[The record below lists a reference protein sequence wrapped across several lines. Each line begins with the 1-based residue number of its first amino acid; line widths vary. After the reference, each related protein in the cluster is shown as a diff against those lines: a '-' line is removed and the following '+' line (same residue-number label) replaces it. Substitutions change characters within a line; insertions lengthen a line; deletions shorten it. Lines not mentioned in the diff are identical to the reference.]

1 MHHFAPRDG
10 HLHAE
15 DVPLATIAAH
25 VGTPTYVYSRATLER
40 HWHAMDAA
48 LAAVPHTI
56 CYSVKACSNLAVL
69 QVLADLGS
77 GFDIVSSGELERV
90 LRAGGDPAQT
100 VFSGVGKRDD
110 EIALALR
117 HGLLSLNVESTGEL
131 ARIEKVAAA
140 VGVRA
145 PISLRVNPEVDPGT
159 HPYIATGLR
168 TSKFGIAIGDALD
181 LYRTAAAS
189 RHLHVVGI
197 DSHIGSQILD
207 LAPLTEAID
216 KVLALVGKLARAGI
230 ALHHIDIGGGLGIA
244 YRDEATVT
252 PAELG
257 RHVCERVRAVG
268 LHLIVEPGR
277 MIAGNAGILLARVVG
292 TKTNGAKRF
301 VILDAAMNDLIRPAL
316 YDAFHAIVPIVSPLD
331 ASLETVD
338 VVGPVCES
346 GDFLARDRPLPRLE
360 QGELVAV
367 LGCGAYGFS
376 MASTYNSRPRAAEVL
391 VDGAAW
397 HVVRDRETVEDLWRG
412 ERVLPARPGR

>member
-1 MHHFAPRDG
+1 MHHFAVRDG

-15 DVPLATIAAH
+15 DVALATIADA
-25 VGTPTYVYSRATLER
+25 VGTPTYIYSRATLER

-48 LAAVPHTI
+48 LAGVPHTI

-69 QVLADLGS
+69 QLLARLGS
-77 GFDIVSSGELERV
+77 GFDIVSAGELARV
-90 LRAGGDPAQT
+90 LRAGGDPART

-117 HGLLSLNVESTGEL
+117 HGLLSLNVESAGEL
-131 ARIEKVAAA
+131 ARIEQVAAA
-140 VGVRA
+140 LGLRA
-145 PISLRVNPEVDPGT
+145 PVSLRVNPDVDAGT

-168 TSKFGIAIGDALD
+168 TSKFGIDIGAALD
-181 LYRTAAAS
+181 LYRLAAAS
-189 RHLHVVGI
+189 KHLRVVGI
-197 DSHIGSQILD
+197 DSHIGSQILE
-207 LAPLTEAID
+207 LAPLIEAID
-216 KVLALVGKLARAGI
+216 KVLGLVGRLAREGI

-257 RHVCERVRAVG
+257 RHVCERVRGHG

-277 MIAGNAGILLARVVG
+277 MIAGNAGILLTRVVG
-292 TKTNGAKRF
+292 TKHNGAKAF
-301 VILDAAMNDLIRPAL
+301 VIVDAAMNDLIRPAL
-316 YDAFHAIVPIVSPLD
+316 YDAFHALAPVVANSTAPWEV
-331 ASLETVD
+331 VD

-346 GDFLARDRPLPRLE
+346 GDFLARDRSLPHLDP
-360 QGELVAV
+360 GDLVAV
-367 LGCGAYGFS
+367 FGCGAYGFS

-397 HVVRDRETVEDLWRG
+397 HVIRRRETVGDLWRG
-412 ERVLPARPGR
+412 ERLL